1 MINGWCYI
9 FNTSM
14 FEIQTSH
21 SGVLTWVTRGT
32 KRKIWL
38 VKQGSSGS
46 SRSPSQHIMHAF
58 DCLTWIWRM
67 FFNFND
73 LKFSLFTQLCVSIP
87 MTLYLYTLETS
98 QNMETE
104 LSPYFS
110 NLSIPNSKICAAK
123 ILSLF
128 LKENQWP
135 FEK

>member
-14 FEIQTSH
+14 FEIQSSH
-21 SGVLTWVTRGT
+21 FGVLTWAASGT
-32 KRKIWL
+32 KRKVWL
-38 VKQGSSGS
+38 VRQVSSG
-46 SRSPSQHIMHAF
+46 SPSQHTMHAF
-58 DCLTWIWRM
+58 DCLTWIWRI

-73 LKFSLFTQLCVSIP
+73 FKFSLFPQLCVSIP
-87 MTLYLYTLETS
+87 MNLYLYTLETS

-110 NLSIPNSKICAAK
+110 NLLFPNSKICAAK
-123 ILSLF
+123 ILSLCV
-128 LKENQWP
+128 KANQWP